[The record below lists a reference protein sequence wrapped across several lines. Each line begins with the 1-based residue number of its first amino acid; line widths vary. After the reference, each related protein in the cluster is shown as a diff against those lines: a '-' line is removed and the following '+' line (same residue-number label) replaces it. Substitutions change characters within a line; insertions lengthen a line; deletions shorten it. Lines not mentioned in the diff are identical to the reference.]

1 MALIKILQAGQSVEH
16 ELVRDETL
24 IGRSEDC
31 TILVPQ
37 TMTMVSRRHARI
49 LKQGPQ
55 FLLEDLNSGNGTVL
69 NGTKITGPSVL
80 KNEDRIKI
88 GPMLMVFSDVPRR
101 GGADRE
107 TPTVTDVRVNVQFT
121 DEADDQSEITSTIDV
136 GTNRFG
142 TLEVQPAVKL
152 KALIQLSQV
161 LAGTVELE
169 KLLPRILEVLFS
181 VFPGADRGCI
191 MLKDVA
197 TGQMTPRAMKHRRE
211 DEDETVKLSRTI
223 IRKVLEAKAGILSA
237 DAVSDSAFAASESI
251 ASFTIRSMMCVPLL
265 GLDGEPLGL
274 IHIDTQNASRKFSKD
289 DLDLLTAV
297 AGQAAIAYETA
308 RLITSY
314 LEKQK
319 YDNEMKIA
327 ANVQRALLPERLPTA
342 PGYEFYASY
351 ESAQA
356 VGGDYYD
363 CLTLPGNRICLAFGD
378 VAGKGVPASLVM
390 SRLSSVVQNTLEF
403 VQDVGQAAERIN
415 SHMCA
420 NAVEGR
426 FVTFVLAIVDLNS
439 HQLSLIIAG
448 HMSPMIRRPDGTIEE
463 FPEDIVGLPLGVA
476 DGMSF
481 DVVTRSIA
489 PGETIVIYT
498 DGVSEAMN
506 PGNDL
511 YGEDRLRALIQSHA
525 PAPEA
530 LGRAI
535 LADVRQ
541 HAAGREQND
550 DITLMVFGRHA

>member
-1 MALIKILQAGQSVEH
+1 MALIKILQAGQSIEH
-16 ELVRDETL
+16 ELVRDETT

-31 TILVPQ
+31 TIMVAQ
-37 TMTMVSRRHARI
+37 SMTMVSRRHAKIVKRGSQYLI
-49 LKQGPQ
+49 
-55 FLLEDLNSGNGTVL
+55 EDLSSNGTIV
-69 NGTKITGPSVL
+69 NGVKIAGPTLL
-80 KNEDRIKI
+80 KNDDRIKL
-88 GPMLMVFSDVPRR
+88 GPLLMVFSDVPRV
-101 GGADRE
+101 GGAGRE
-107 TPTVTDVRVNVQFT
+107 TPTVTDVKVNVQFT
-121 DEADDQSEITSTIDV
+121 EEADDQSEITSTID
-136 GTNRFG
+136 TRSNRFG
-142 TLEVQPAVKL
+142 TLDVQPEAKL
-152 KALIQLSQV
+152 RALIQLSQV

-169 KLLPRILEVLFS
+169 RLLPRILEVLFS

-191 MLKDVA
+191 MLKDLA
-197 TGQMTPRAMKHRRE
+197 TGQLTPRAMKHRRDDQ
-211 DEDETVKLSRTI
+211 DESVKLSRTI
-223 IRKVLEAKAGILSA
+223 IRKVLETKSGILSA
-237 DAVSDSAFAASESI
+237 DAASDSAFAASESI
-251 ASFTIRSMMCVPLL
+251 ANFTIRSMMCVPLL

-274 IHIDTQNASRKFSKD
+274 IHIDTQNAARKFSTD

-308 RLITSY
+308 RLISSY

-327 ANVQRALLPERLPTA
+327 ANVQRALLPERLPVA
-342 PGYEFYASY
+342 AGYEFFASY

-363 CLTLPGNRICLAFGD
+363 CLSLPGNRICLAFGD

-426 FVTFVLAIVDLNS
+426 FVTFVLAIIDTHT

-448 HMSPMIRRPDGTIEE
+448 HMSPMIRRPDGSIEE
-463 FPEDIVGLPLGVA
+463 FSPDIVGLPLGVV

-481 DVVTRSIA
+481 DVVTRDIA

-506 PGNDL
+506 PNNDL
-511 YGEDRLRALIQSHA
+511 YGEDRLRDLIRTNTGS
-525 PAPEA
+525 PEA
-530 LGRAI
+530 LGHTI
-535 LADVRQ
+535 LTDVRR

-550 DITLMVFGRHA
+550 DITLMVFGRNA

>member
-101 GGADRE
+101 GGADR
-107 TPTVTDVRVNVQFT
+107 
-121 DEADDQSEITSTIDV
+121 
-136 GTNRFG
+136 
-142 TLEVQPAVKL
+142 
-152 KALIQLSQV
+152 
-161 LAGTVELE
+161 
-169 KLLPRILEVLFS
+169 
-181 VFPGADRGCI
+181 GCI

-223 IRKVLEAKAGILSA
+223 IRKVLETKAGILSA